1 MACVRKSASPAR
13 GAVAARNPRGGRTAG
28 KASTTSPAPA
38 RGRGRGRGR
47 GRAQKPQL
55 SAEELDRQLDEYVS
69 QAQK

>member
-1 MACVRKSASPAR
+1 V
-13 GAVAARNPRGGRTAG
+13 VARNPRGGRTAG

-47 GRAQKPQL
+47 GHAQKPQL